1 MPWTR
6 ASTIDRRGSRVLLH
20 AALWVLLAGALA
32 GLYRDEG
39 RLHAVAETGVD
50 FVLPWSLDA
59 WRTSTAPLPG
69 ELPGEAEGVI
79 FRASPLGGFARI
91 RLRTISL
98 EQGQTLEDY
107 AAYREHERREAAG
120 IYRLFHR
127 APTRVARDFD
137 FTFARYPGMRY
148 LKELDISLAGV
159 TVRHY
164 QYDVYFRAAGAY
176 YQATYLVP
184 VVLFPYYEADY
195 RWIMGS
201 ITFETGAGP

>member
-6 ASTIDRRGSRVLLH
+6 ASTIDRRVGRAWLRV
-20 AALWVLLAGALA
+20 ACWTLLAGALA

-39 RLHAVAETGVD
+39 HVHAVPAAGVS
-50 FVLPWSLDA
+50 FTLPWSLDA
-59 WRTSTAPLPG
+59 WRISTVPLPG
-69 ELPGEAEGVI
+69 ELPGEARGVI
-79 FRASPLGGFARI
+79 FRASPLGGLARI

-98 EQGQTLEDY
+98 ERGQSLEDY

-120 IYRLFHR
+120 RYRLFHR

-148 LKELDISLAGV
+148 LKELGISLAGV

-164 QYDVYFRAAGAY
+164 QYDVYFRVASAY

-184 VVLFPYYEADY
+184 VILFPYYEADY

-201 ITFETGAGP
+201 ITFEAGAGR